1 MQRNDYAFRKVGW
14 IEDSIVAGIEL
25 LSFRVF
31 LEAPSYTDVTYHQ
44 ITFSQRRETR
54 YAIFL
59 SWFLQRG
66 VTIYP
71 VPKKNDTHIF
81 LQSGS
86 NTKRQDLR
94 NILLTRV
101 LFARCTIV
109 GIQRAFLQTKREAVH
124 RAEEKKSA

>member
-1 MQRNDYAFRKVGW
+1 MQRSDYAFRKVGW

-31 LEAPSYTDVTYHQ
+31 LEAPSYTYHQ